1 MARPTQPIGFR
12 FTTIAA
18 PNMVKTMAM
27 LPTIGHLDGAGTK

>member
-1 MARPTQPIGFR
+1 LR

-27 LPTIGHLDGAGTK
+27 LPTIGHRDGAGMK